1 MESGAFVYYIYYRY
15 RCITDSRF
23 YNDMRGAFFRLLNY
37 LLWVVICVL
46 AIPSMIVILLSIAD
60 IAMTLFIG
68 GLLVL
73 PLLLVLI
80 FKDWLNENIENENGK
95 Q

>member
-1 MESGAFVYYIYYRY
+1 MKGAFI
-15 RCITDSRF
+15 
-23 YNDMRGAFFRLLNY
+23 RLLNY
-37 LLWVVICVL
+37 LLWAVICVL

-60 IAMTLFIG
+60 IAMTLFVG

-73 PLLLVLI
+73 PLLLVLVV
-80 FKDWLNENIENENGK
+80 KDKLNEIIEKENGE

>member
-1 MESGAFVYYIYYRY
+1 MKRAFI
-15 RCITDSRF
+15 
-23 YNDMRGAFFRLLNY
+23 RLLNY
-37 LLWVVICVL
+37 LLWTVICVL

-80 FKDWLNENIENENGK
+80 FKDKLNEIIEKENGK